1 MAARLRHITD
11 NRRAQRGAL
20 SAAPRMRVLT
30 AAISAVLGLG
40 LLAPSSAQTPPPN
53 ALPSNALPLGAQV
66 QAGSATVNT
75 TGASMV
81 VNQTSQ
87 QLITNWSSFNVG
99 SGASVEF
106 VQPNVSAAALNRV
119 VGTDVSQIQGQL
131 KSNGQVFIVNPN
143 GVIFGAG
150 ARVDVG
156 GLTASTLNISDA
168 DFLAGRFVFNKDV
181 ATQNEARAV
190 LENAGQLLA
199 AEQGYIAL
207 IGETITNTGSITTP
221 SGTTALLAGERI
233 TLTVANNQLISYEVE
248 RGALDA
254 QIDAGGVIKASDGV
268 VVLSAKALDAL
279 TKSVVNSTGIVQAN
293 SLSNKGGK
301 IVLEGDVITL
311 SSDAALDA
319 SGATGGGTVHVG
331 GGWQGAGDLRQA
343 ETVTMQ
349 SGATIKAN
357 ASNATDT
364 AANTATG
371 NGGEVVLWSDI
382 TNADSLTTVAGSIEA
397 KGGQAGGDGGR
408 VETSGRTLDI
418 NDATVSTV
426 APAGN
431 TGDWVLDPGHITI
444 VSGSGGAVAGTGDI
458 GATTVTNALASN
470 NVTLATG
477 AGGYDI
483 TVSSAINSG
492 ASNALTL
499 TASRH
504 IILSAAIATAG
515 DLNLNADGGIRGNGD
530 IAVAGS
536 KTVTFNQGG
545 DGTYSGVVSGN
556 GGLTKAGAGRLN
568 LTADNTY
575 SGTTTISAGTLQLGN
590 NTATGTVNNSNIV
603 NNATLAFDFSRNITI
618 ASDITNNG
626 SIVVTPRIYE
636 VIDAGKKDSLRND
649 YYETVVDNMTV
660 QEFLYRVVDGVL
672 HGKTFGI
679 QGQGILGG
687 VNNKSYNDETQTG
700 EFYIGTQNP
709 WFYKG
714 LRVLVRQNGSA
725 VQVRVDSG
733 ANEVGQVQ
741 PNAACLAEVSSCS
754 LTSDLTYAGGHKS
767 EGLGLRALSMTTKLK
782 LSGDVVS
789 AGAITLNESQATRA
803 DPNENIYDSTRYLKS
818 MLEVSSAGSLTLA
831 SNGVTNAATMIDSGY
846 LLNNNGVVT
855 FDAATDW
862 DYVGRI
868 SGSGAVTK
876 TGAGTLTLSGRN
888 DYTGGTSVAAGML
901 KTNYATATSG
911 SPSTISAGALGTGNV
926 AVASGAA
933 VDMNG
938 YSLYNTQSIAGTG
951 VSSSGALF
959 NSTSSA
965 VSIVGATTLMGNA
978 SVASE
983 AGGALTYTG
992 AIDGVYDLAIDTA
1005 GSAADAALTLGG
1017 IVGGIAKPT
1026 ALSITSGSALV
1037 AVSSAVAVAGE
1048 VGIVG
1053 GDIVVNANVST
1064 ATAASGAGGVV
1075 LNASGDLTLANSV
1088 AVTASANSDVVLAAG
1103 DDFINNAGSAVAAV
1117 SGTGRWVVYAAD
1129 TINNTYGNLDSNAQ
1143 AVYGQTIASLAP
1155 GAVDTGNRYV
1165 FGTAPT
1171 ANITI
1176 TTTDATKVYGEVA
1189 SLGSA
1194 YSVTGGYAEET
1205 GVYLATAVTLAQAY
1219 ATSPTFVSTKRAAA
1233 AGVGTAAITV
1243 SGGVLNAG
1251 FSASLVETGVLTV
1264 TARPITITATA
1275 ASKVYGSVDP
1285 SLAATAN
1292 ATATGV
1298 GLASVDSL
1306 VDVVGTMGR
1315 QSGDNVGVYDVTL
1328 GTGAKAANYSITFA
1342 ANNNAFSITPKTLS
1356 VSGSI
1361 GLDKTYD
1368 ATPTVVGT
1376 GFSSPVGV
1384 VTGDTVVVSGSALY
1398 SSANAGAQAIV
1409 QGSVVLSGA
1418 DAANYSLSWTDGS
1431 GTINKAPLTITANND
1446 AKFVTTADRTGY
1458 AGVQYSG
1465 FVAGQQA
1472 GVLGGSLVL
1481 SRSGTDSAAGIYNSV
1496 ITASG
1501 LTANNYDITYV
1512 AGDYTIVPADSLLVR
1527 VNNTASIYGADTGYT
1542 LASVSYLDDSAG
1554 AGNEVEVVLGA
1565 GTGTVAIDSANTVT
1579 VQDGAGAQA
1588 VFTLTAASS
1597 AYSSANHLKVGG
1609 HTLQATATSI
1619 TGGANFSNNLVIV
1632 GSHQV
1637 SAKGLTVG
1645 MPASAS
1651 KVYDGSTAVS
1661 SLQLSAG
1668 VGEMLLGDDVAL
1680 TGTGTY
1686 ATRDAGTSKLYTVNG
1701 IGLQGQDSNNYYVAN
1716 GATQT
1721 YNNGEITRKPVALA
1735 APPTSKPYDGTTAM
1749 AADASVLASLSQ
1761 QLGVTGDALSGITL
1775 TLANASVGTNKQ
1787 ITPSAALIDD
1797 GNSGGN
1803 YTITYVTSNNA
1814 QVEQTGNS
1822 GGVDG
1827 GTSYL
1832 ALTLNPFSG
1841 LARANYGEVIWASA
1855 APTQPVASSNAAQNQ
1870 LWGIPRTQ
1878 VQPFGLNGVRV
1889 EAAGSDRVAS
1899 LHRQRIE
1906 VDWQNGSGVV
1916 FRANDA
1922 FDLYEL
1928 PGEMVVTPLDNELAR
1943 LGSGWDQDP
1952 VVTAELDRLWGVQR
1966 RMLSVSVRDDA
1977 GALLA
1982 IDIGVARGKLTVIA
1996 DTDRIR
2002 QLAASKPSL
2011 IVAAAWQAILQGS

>member
-1 MAARLRHITD
+1 LGSTVGATNELASLSVTGAAAHLYGNISTIGSLSLNAAVTLHADTTLTTRGETITFGSTVESDGSLAGRNLTAVVQAPATYYWAAWDGADHRSKTVTGTITRPTDTITLTFTTTSTDGGDTWVQSGTSNSNNYWSSSTSISPYLSTGMRTLPTPGESLFMYSRGDNTLTLSKAVDNIAMAVVSGINGGFEFNDDFEIISAGNTNIGGLGTAGNGYYGSGTVRKDVVADVYELNGSGEINATLLFGGPTTGISWYD
-11 NRRAQRGAL
+11 NDPGGDTGFNFAVPADYADAGKVVFDGVVGGSLALGAL
-20 SAAPRMRVLT
+20 TVNGALDLDANIAQAASLSVSHASDLGAGVSTTGNQSYTGAVTLT
-30 AAISAVLGLG
+30 ANSTL
-40 LLAPSSAQTPPPN
+40 
-53 ALPSNALPLGAQV
+53 
-66 QAGSATVNT
+66 T
-75 TGASMV
+75 T
-81 VNQTSQ
+81 T
-87 QLITNWSSFNVG
+87 
-99 SGASVEF
+99 
-106 VQPNVSAAALNRV
+106 
-119 VGTDVSQIQGQL
+119 
-131 KSNGQVFIVNPN
+131 SNGSVT
-143 GVIFGAG
+143 
-150 ARVDVG
+150 
-156 GLTASTLNISDA
+156 LASTLNGA
-168 DFLAGRFVFNKDV
+168 H
-181 ATQNEARAV
+181 
-190 LENAGQLLA
+190 
-199 AEQGYIAL
+199 AL
-207 IGETITNTGSITTP
+207 
-221 SGTTALLAGERI
+221 
-233 TLTVANNQLISYEVE
+233 
-248 RGALDA
+248 
-254 QIDAGGVIKASDGV
+254 
-268 VVLSAKALDAL
+268 
-279 TKSVVNSTGIVQAN
+279 
-293 SLSNKGGK
+293 
-301 IVLEGDVITL
+301 
-311 SSDAALDA
+311 
-319 SGATGGGTVHVG
+319 
-331 GGWQGAGDLRQA
+331 
-343 ETVTMQ
+343 
-349 SGATIKAN
+349 
-357 ASNATDT
+357 
-364 AANTATG
+364 
-371 NGGEVVLWSDI
+371 
-382 TNADSLTTVAGSIEA
+382 
-397 KGGQAGGDGGR
+397 
-408 VETSGRTLDI
+408 
-418 NDATVSTV
+418 TVST
-426 APAGN
+426 
-431 TGDWVLDPGHITI
+431 H
-444 VSGSGGAVAGTGDI
+444 GTGDATFT
-458 GATTVTNALASN
+458 GAVGAAAALSGFSVSTDVLSVPSIDMAANGSMYIANAGASTVPGAITGTNAS
-470 NVTLATG
+470 
-477 AGGYDI
+477 
-483 TVSSAINSG
+483 
-492 ASNALTL
+492 
-499 TASRH
+499 
-504 IILSAAIATAG
+504 
-515 DLNLNADGGIRGNGD
+515 
-530 IAVAGS
+530 
-536 KTVTFNQGG
+536 
-545 DGTYSGVVSGN
+545 
-556 GGLTKAGAGRLN
+556 LTKAGTGTLV
-568 LTADNTY
+568 LQADNTY
-575 SGTTTISAGTLQLGN
+575 SGITTINSGTLQLGN

-603 NNATLAFDFSRNITI
+603 NNATLAFDYSTDVSIT
-618 ASDITNNG
+618 SDITNSG
-626 SIVVTPRIYE
+626 SIVVTPRNYQFF
-636 VIDAGKKDSLRND
+636 DWSSSDSLSNSSF
-649 YYETVVDNMTV
+649 ETVATNMTV
-660 QEFLYRVVDGVL
+660 QEFLYRVSGGLV
-672 HGKTFGI
+672 HGKGHGTPLNGKAS
-679 QGQGILGG
+679 G
-687 VNNKSYNDETQTG
+687 VNNKSYDDAAQTG
-700 EFYIGTQNP
+700 AFEVILSNELY
-709 WFYKG
+709 YKR
-714 LRVLVRQNGSA
+714 LRVELTQVGND
-725 VQVRVDSG
+725 VQAKVDSG
-733 ANEVGQVQ
+733 IKEYVLVSDTGG
-741 PNAACLAEVSSCS
+741 ACLDEVVACAF
-754 LTSDLTYAGGHKS
+754 TDNMGYAGSYNDDGY
-767 EGLGLRALSMTTKLK
+767 GLRSLDLNTKLTFA
-782 LSGDVVS
+782 GDVVS
-789 AGAITLNESQATRA
+789 TGSIVLNEAQI
-803 DPNENIYDSTRYLKS
+803 DGNYDARFHYKSFLKS
-818 MLEVSSAGSLTLA
+818 MLEVSSAGSLTLS
-831 SNGVTNAATMIDSGY
+831 SNGVTNAATMTDSGY
-846 LLNNNGVVT
+846 LLNDKGAVT
-855 FDAATDW
+855 FNTATDW

-868 SGSGAVTK
+868 SGVGTLTK
-876 TGAGTLTLSGRN
+876 AGAGTLTLSGRN
-888 DYTGGTSVAAGML
+888 DYTGGTSATAGVL
-901 KTNYATATSG
+901 KTNFATATSG
-911 SPSTISAGALGTGNV
+911 APYTISAGALGTGNV
-926 AVASGAA
+926 VVASGAA
-933 VDMNG
+933 VDMHG
-938 YSLYNTQSIAGTG
+938 YSLYNTHSIAGTG

-959 NSTSSA
+959 NSAAGA
-965 VSIVGATTLMGNA
+965 VSIVGATTLTGNA
-978 SVASE
+978 SIASQ

-992 AIDGVYDLAIDTA
+992 AINGAYDLTIDTD
-1005 GSAADAALTLGG
+1005 GSATDAALTLDTTFGS
-1017 IVGGIAKPT
+1017 IAKPT
-1026 ALSITSGSALV
+1026 GLSITSGTALV
-1037 AVSSAVAVAGE
+1037 TVSSAVAVAGE
-1048 VGIVG
+1048 VDIAG
-1053 GDIVVNANVST
+1053 GDMVVNANVST
-1064 ATAASGAGGVV
+1064 ATAASGAGSVV
-1075 LNASGDLTLANSV
+1075 LNASGDLTLANAV
-1088 AVTASANSDVVLAAG
+1088 TVTASANSGVALAAG

-1117 SGTGRWVVYAAD
+1117 SGTGRWVVYAGD
-1129 TINNTYGNLDSNAQ
+1129 TSNNTYGNLNSNAA
-1143 AVYGQTIASLAP
+1143 AVYGETISSLAP
-1155 GAVDTGNRYV
+1155 AAVASGNRYV
-1165 FGTAPT
+1165 FGNTPT
-1171 ANITI
+1171 ANFTI

-1194 YSVTGGYAEET
+1194 YSVTGGYAEEP

-1219 ATSPTFVSTKRAAA
+1219 ATIPTFVSTKSAAA
-1233 AGVGTAAITV
+1233 ADVGTAAITV

-1306 VDVVGTMGR
+1306 VDVVGTLGR

-1328 GTGAKAANYSITFA
+1328 GTGTKAANYSITFA

-1368 ATPTVVGT
+1368 ATTTVVGT

-1431 GTINKAPLTITANND
+1431 GIINKAPLTITANND
-1446 AKFVTTADRTGY
+1446 AKFVTTADRAGY
-1458 AGVQYSG
+1458 AGVKYSG

-1841 LARANYGEVIWASA
+1841 LARANYGEVVWASA
-1855 APTQPVASSNAAQNQ
+1855 APTQAVASSNAAQSQ
-1870 LWGIPRTQ
+1870 LWGIPSAQ

-1889 EAAGSDRVAS
+1889 EVVGSDRVVS
-1899 LHRQRIE
+1899 LQRQRIE
-1906 VDWQNGSGVV
+1906 VDWENGSGVV
-1916 FRANDA
+1916 FHANDA
-1922 FDLYEL
+1922 FDLYES

-1943 LGSGWDQDP
+1943 LGSGWGQDP
-1952 VVTAELDRLWGVQR
+1952 VVTAELDRLWGLQR

-1977 GALLA
+1977 GGLLA

-1996 DTDRIR
+1996 DTDSIR